1 MNSSRNKS
9 KSASLRRANP
19 HQTILSNT
27 NGQKL
32 QQVTQIQQQVQTIFD
47 PEVVRKYAELVP
59 DAPERILAVFEKNA
73 EAERN
78 LRQAQLD
85 ANKEINQFQHSDNR
99 RRDWMAFIII
109 LSAIG
114 ASALFAFVG
123 LEWLSGATL
132 LGLAAWVV
140 KGYLMKEKNKPTSAQ
155 NP

>member
-1 MNSSRNKS
+1 M
-9 KSASLRRANP
+9 
-19 HQTILSNT
+19 
-27 NGQKL
+27 
-32 QQVTQIQQQVQTIFD
+32 
-47 PEVVRKYAELVP
+47 
-59 DAPERILAVFEKNA
+59 AVFEKNA

-99 RRDWMAFIII
+99 RRDWMVFIII

-140 KGYLMKEKNKPTSAQ
+140 KGYLMKEKNKPTSTQ